1 MQRISGGLPV
11 GPDGRIHGAYKHDPS
26 TLRLSMAAPNLTNI
40 PRGGTELQDLVR
52 SWFETPGQF
61 WARDYAGIEAIL
73 VGYFANAPRVM
84 RIFRLDGHSYFT
96 AYAEYELNKS
106 IPFADLPRE
115 EWSDADLKASL
126 NAIKKKFKKERTHN
140 KQITHGANYLETA
153 PMAQIILLN
162 NTGILMEVKAINRVM
177 DFYREL
183 FPEIPRWHQ
192 TLAAE
197 VGGAPLRG
205 LHQGWGYETRQ
216 CFVRGPFK
224 QSHRYYDTVKWER
237 TPKGWEWS
245 LGEDAKRLVA
255 FLPQSTARFL
265 LTRAAQRIWDRDSE
279 VGRSMRL
286 FIHDEILGETLDE
299 ALLARALHISRE
311 EMERPIPELVLPDG
325 SLIQLGTEAKVGP
338 VWGSMKEVTND

>member
-1 MQRISGGLPV
+1 MSPSGRVCGS
-11 GPDGRIHGAYKHDPS
+11 YKHDPS

-52 SWFETPGQF
+52 SWFETQGTF

-106 IPFADLPRE
+106 ISFDDLPQER
-115 EWSDADLKASL
+115 WSDEDLKASL
-126 NAIKKKFKKERTHN
+126 NAIKARFKKERTHN

-162 NTGILMEVKAINRVM
+162 NTGVLMAVKDINRVM

-183 FPEIPRWHQ
+183 FPEISRWHQ
-192 TLAAE
+192 TIAAQ
-197 VGGAPLRG
+197 VGGVPVKG
-205 LHQGWGYETRQ
+205 ISQGWGYETRPS
-216 CFVRGPFK
+216 FIRGPFK
-224 QSHRYYDTVKWER
+224 QSHRYYDVLKWEK
-237 TPKGWEWS
+237 TPVGTWDWS

-265 LTRAAQRIWDRDSE
+265 LTRAAQRIWERDRE
-279 VGRSMRL
+279 VGESFRL
-286 FIHDEILGETLDE
+286 FIHDEILGEVFSE
-299 ALLARALHISRE
+299 ELLARCLQLSEE
-311 EMERPIPELVLPDG
+311 EMEKPIPELVLPDG
-325 SLIQLGTEAKVGP
+325 TLLRIGTEAKVGK
-338 VWGSMKEVTND
+338 VWGSMK